1 MTTVP
6 VFVGLD
12 YSDEV
17 VEVAVLDGQGHVLAN
32 KPCGNEAA
40 RIDDFVR
47 QYGTSIRAAI
57 ECGTG
62 AANLADEL
70 LTKCGWSI
78 DMAHPGF
85 VSRMKQNPDKT
96 DYQDAHLLGDL
107 VRVGYLPRVWLVPAP
122 IRELRR
128 LVRYREQLVGERR
141 QAKQRL
147 RAILRDARQK
157 PTTTLRPWTKPWWA
171 WLREGAQLGS
181 ESRWV
186 LERHRQEIER
196 KTADIAT
203 VEQRLEEVTSEDA
216 VVQKLLKQRGV
227 GPVTA
232 WTLRAEIGQFER
244 FRTGKQL
251 ARYCGVSP
259 CNASSGQRQADA
271 GLVKAASGSLRT
283 VLIETAH
290 RLGRLEP
297 RWAQFKAKKKREG
310 DAGSVIAGAIANR
323 WIRKLYYVMTDK
335 VMIEKAA

>member
-1 MTTVP
+1 MYTLS

-12 YSDEV
+12 YSDQV
-17 VEVAVLDGQGHVLAN
+17 VEVAVLDGQGQVLAN
-32 KPCGNEAA
+32 KPCVNEAA
-40 RIDDFVR
+40 EIDQYVR
-47 QYGTSIRAAI
+47 QFGSSIRAAI

-62 AANLADEL
+62 SANLADEL
-70 LTKCGWSI
+70 LTRFGWSI
-78 DMAHPGF
+78 DLAHPGF
-85 VSRMKQNPDKT
+85 VNRMKQNPDKT

-107 VRVGYLPRVWLVPAP
+107 VRVGYLPRVWLVPEP

-128 LVRYREQLVGERR
+128 LVRYRADLVSQRR

-157 PTTTLRPWTKPWWA
+157 PPETIRPWTKAWWV
-171 WLREGAQLGS
+171 WVQNFAQLGP

-186 LERHRQEIER
+186 IERHQEEIER
-196 KTADIAT
+196 KTADIRT
-203 VEQRLEEVTSEDA
+203 VEKRLEEVTRDDA
-216 VVQKLLKQRGV
+216 VVQKLLEQPCI

-244 FRTGKQL
+244 FRNGKQL

-259 CNASSGQRQADA
+259 CNASSGQTQADA
-271 GLVKAASGSLRT
+271 GLIKAASPSLRT
-283 VLIETAH
+283 ALIEAAH

-297 RWAQFKAKKKREG
+297 RWAQFKAKKKKEG

-323 WIRKLYYVMTDK
+323 WIRKLYYVMTG
-335 VMIEKAA
+335 KAA

>member
-1 MTTVP
+1 MATLP

-12 YSDEV
+12 YSDQV
-17 VEVAVLDGQGHVLAN
+17 VEVAVLDGHGKVLAN
-32 KPCGNEAA
+32 KPCVNEAA
-40 RIDDFVR
+40 KINQFV
-47 QYGTSIRAAI
+47 QQFGSSIRAAI

-62 AANLADEL
+62 SANLADEL
-70 LTKCGWSI
+70 LTKFQWSI
-78 DMAHPGF
+78 DLAHPGF
-85 VSRMKQNPDKT
+85 VNRMKQNPDKT

-107 VRVGYLPRVWLVPAP
+107 VRVGYLPRVWLVPES

-128 LVRYREQLVGERR
+128 LVRYREDLVSQRR

-157 PTTTLRPWTKPWWA
+157 PVGTIRPWTKAWWV
-171 WLREGAQLGS
+171 WLKEFAQLGAQ
-181 ESRWV
+181 SRWV
-186 LERHRQEIER
+186 VERQEEEISR
-196 KTADIAT
+196 KTADIRT
-203 VEQRLEEVTSEDA
+203 VEKRLEEVTRDDP
-216 VVQKLLKQRGV
+216 VVQKLQSQRGV

-244 FRTGKQL
+244 FRNGKQL

-259 CNASSGQRQADA
+259 CNASSGQTQADA
-271 GLVKAASGSLRT
+271 GMIKAASRSLRT

-297 RWAQFKAKKKREG
+297 RWVEFKAKKKREG

-323 WIRKLYYVMTDK
+323 WVRKLYYVMT
-335 VMIEKAA
+335 EKAA

>member
-1 MTTVP
+1 
-6 VFVGLD
+6 
-12 YSDEV
+12 
-17 VEVAVLDGQGHVLAN
+17 VLTN
-32 KPCGNEAA
+32 KPCVNDAA
-40 RIDDFVR
+40 RLDQYVR
-47 QYGTSIRAAI
+47 QFGSSIRAAI

-70 LTKCGWSI
+70 LTRFDWSI

-85 VSRMKQNPDKT
+85 VKRMKQNPDKT

-107 VRVGYLPRVWLVPAP
+107 VRVGYLPRVWLVPES

-128 LVRYREQLVGERR
+128 LIRYREELVSERR
-141 QAKQRL
+141 KAKQRL

-157 PTTTLRPWTKPWWA
+157 PAETIKPWTKAWWV
-171 WLREGAQLGS
+171 WVEQLAQLG
-181 ESRWV
+181 EQSRWV
-186 LERHRQEIER
+186 LQRHQQEIER
-196 KTADIAT
+196 KTEDIHT
-203 VEQRLEEVTSEDA
+203 VEKRLEEVTRDDPL
-216 VVQKLLKQRGV
+216 VHKLLSQRGV

-244 FRTGKQL
+244 FRNGKQL

-259 CNASSGQRQADA
+259 CNASSGQTQADA
-271 GLVKAASGSLRT
+271 GMIKAASRSLRT

-297 RWAQFKAKKKREG
+297 RWAQFKAKKKKEG

-323 WIRKLYYVMTDK
+323 WTRKLYYVMTG
-335 VMIEKAA
+335 KAA